1 MGRAR
6 CTRARSHPARAAGA
20 QCAAR
25 IAADGGGGRAGYG
38 FVTRALSVR
47 ETADL
52 LAHRPSSASLN
63 DILLAAV
70 VLAVDRWNAGH
81 GVGSDRIAVTIP
93 VNTRPR
99 AWFWD
104 VVGNYACS

>member
-1 MGRAR
+1 
-6 CTRARSHPARAAGA
+6 
-20 QCAAR
+20 
-25 IAADGGGGRAGYG
+25 
-38 FVTRALSVR
+38 VR

-81 GVGSDRIAVTIP
+81 GVGSDRIAVTMP

-104 VVGNYACS
+104 VVGNYTCS